1 MKKSYVLVFA
11 LLTFSATVFAQ
22 DKLLTLDDIFNP
34 DAARRVRFGG
44 TPVAVQWA
52 ADGKSFK
59 QVVNGRLMRVR
70 AETGQAEPYFD
81 SASLSA
87 ALQRNGVKAEDATG
101 LANSPGLQFNAN
113 ESGIVLNHS
122 SDIWYYDIATR
133 NLKKLT
139 SNYDPELEADFSPD
153 GKLVSFVRGNNLFVV
168 DVANAREKQLT
179 RDGRLGEKAIY
190 NGYLDWVYE
199 EELYGRGQRRGY
211 WWSPDSRYIAFLRL
225 DEANVPRF
233 TIVNDI
239 PIGQTVEVEHYPK
252 AGDPNPVVRLG
263 IADVTKTSLLP
274 NVGRIPRV
282 GERLPPVLQRAGDA
296 ARFVDLAKY
305 KPEDLLIARVAWT
318 PDSKNVL
325 FQALNREQTYLDLNA
340 SGLDGKVRKILTE
353 ETPAWVE
360 VYDNPVHFKSAQI
373 GSGFVWQSARNGWRH
388 LYLYD
393 NDGQQITQLT
403 NGKWEIRSL
412 YGVDQANGWVYFSA
426 TRDSHIAANA
436 YRVNLRGGEPE
447 RLTRGDG
454 LHIASFN
461 SSFTHFV
468 ENWSDVNTPPQVRL
482 NTADGTQVRV
492 INANR
497 VDVLGQYKLSKPEF
511 MQVKTRDGFE
521 MEAMMIKPPDFD
533 PSQRYPVFQFTY
545 AGPHAPSVANR
556 WGGNRAMW
564 FQMLAQKGYIIW
576 LCDNRSASGKGEES
590 VWPIY
595 KRMYELELRDIEDGL
610 NYLKSLPYVD
620 PMRIGLHGW
629 SYGGSMTAY
638 ALTRSKS
645 FKIGIAGGLVSD
657 WRLYDS
663 IYTERYMLTPQNNR
677 AGYDRNSITAAA
689 KDLHG
694 RLLLIHGSMD
704 DNVHLQNATQFAFEL
719 QKAGKQFDQ
728 MHYPTQRHGITNPN
742 QVHHWYTM
750 MTDFILKNL

>member
-1 MKKSYVLVFA
+1 MRKFYFLTIVLFA
-11 LLTFSATVFAQ
+11 LSSFVVAQ
-22 DKLLTLDDIFNP
+22 DKLLTLDDIFSP
-34 DAARRVRFGG
+34 DPARRVRFGG

-52 ADGKSFK
+52 GDGKSFK
-59 QVVNGRLMRVR
+59 QVINGRLMRVD
-70 AETGQAEPYFD
+70 AVTGQAVPYFD
-81 SASLSA
+81 SSSLSA
-87 ALQRNGVKAEDATG
+87 ALQRNGVKAEDATSM
-101 LANSPGLQFNAN
+101 ANSPGLQFNAS
-113 ESGIVLNHS
+113 ESGVLINHA
-122 SDIWYYDIATR
+122 SDLWFYDIATR

-153 GKLVSFVRGNNLFVV
+153 GKLISFVRSNNLFVV
-168 DVANAREKQLT
+168 DITKANEKQLT
-179 RDGRLGEKAIY
+179 RDGRLGDKPIF

-199 EELYGRGQRRGY
+199 EELYGRGNKRGY

-225 DEANVPRF
+225 DESNVPRF

-239 PIGQTVEVEHYPK
+239 PNEQKVEVEHYPK
-252 AGDPNPVVRLG
+252 AGDPNPIVRLG
-263 IADVTKTSLLP
+263 IADVNRTSILP
-274 NVGRIPRV
+274 NVGRIPKV
-282 GERLPPVLQRAGDA
+282 GERLPPVLRQAGDA

-305 KPEDLLIARVAWT
+305 KPEDLLIARVAWV

-340 SGLDGKVRKILTE
+340 SGLDGKVRKVLTE

-360 VYDNPVHFKSAQI
+360 VYDNPVHFQNPQI
-373 GSGFVWQSARNGWRH
+373 GAGFVWQSARNGWRH

-403 NGKWEIRSL
+403 RGKWEIRDL
-412 YGVDQANGWVYFSA
+412 YGVDEKNGWVYFSA
-426 TRDSHIAANA
+426 TKDSHIAANA
-436 YRVNLRGGEPE
+436 YRVSLRGGEPE

-454 LHIASFN
+454 LHLTAFN
-461 SSFTHFV
+461 STYTHFV

-482 NTADGTQVRV
+482 NRADGSLERV

-497 VDVLGQYKLSKPEF
+497 VDVLSQYKLSRPEF

-533 PSQRYPVFQFTY
+533 PSRKYPVFQFTY

-576 LCDNRSASGKGEES
+576 VCDNRSASGKGEES

-610 NYLKSLPYVD
+610 NYLKGLSYVD
-620 PMRIGLHGW
+620 GNRIGIHGW
-629 SYGGSMTAY
+629 SYGGSMTSY
-638 ALTRSKS
+638 ALTHSKS
-645 FKIGIAGGLVSD
+645 FKMGIAGGTGTD
-657 WRLYDS
+657 WRLYDT
-663 IYTERYMLTPQNNR
+663 IYTERYMMTPQNNR
-677 AGYDRNSITAAA
+677 DGYERTSIVKSA
-689 KDLHG
+689 KDLSG
-694 RLLLIHGSMD
+694 RLLLIHGLMD
-704 DNVHLQNATQFAFEL
+704 DNVHPQNTIQFANEL
-719 QKAGKQFDQ
+719 QKYDKQFDL
-728 MHYPTQRHGITNPN
+728 MLYPTQRHGITNPQ
-742 QVHHWYTM
+742 QVKHMYTL
-750 MTDFILKNL
+750 MTEFILRNL